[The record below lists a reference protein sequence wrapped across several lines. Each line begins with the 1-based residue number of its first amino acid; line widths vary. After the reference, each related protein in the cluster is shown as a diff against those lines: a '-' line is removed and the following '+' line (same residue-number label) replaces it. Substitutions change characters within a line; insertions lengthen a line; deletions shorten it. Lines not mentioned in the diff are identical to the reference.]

1 LKKEEV
7 IKSDNLLYNIRP
19 LSKKLTNYREKS
31 DFNDINIQNK
41 KPSIRYSSKE
51 SIEKKSPLMQS
62 LSNEP
67 PTKDVTLKYN
77 SPTSKNMK
85 SNVVSSSS
93 RNHQMSAEK
102 ALTEVKTSKKKNS
115 YKNKK
120 DNINNND
127 DDGNLINFNDTSL
140 YLNLSDNNANNN
152 IYNENKLINKLIKNE
167 NNIKKEKS
175 KHINSNNNDN
185 IINFV
190 NSESSLGSY
199 RQNGTKFPY
208 IVKDYY
214 SSMLDKYRYKKRDQL
229 IQNSINFYLHQQ
241 KFLSKSSNFKKK
253 EYIFDFS
260 KKNEKIFSELKR
272 VRPNIAFGKIIPKES
287 VINKKRKKLL
297 LLKPHKVLSH
307 NKQTK
312 NIFRKGLVNNNSVQ
326 KLKELKFIKDD
337 YTTNNPNKKEY
348 EPKDPFGNIVYPVFV
363 QKRMLKNI
371 MPKEYDYNTLRSP
384 VELLNDTY
392 HPLLRLQKKM
402 LNQHIN
408 AINQEIGVTYSK
420 PFTLVNK
427 EKIPPKYQ
435 MCQDLIDLQKD
446 EKLIKLIRELI
457 DRNFGLEEEVEKT
470 LDFQKKEKEN
480 LRKKQ
485 IFKRFSEVMLK
496 ASIHFK
502 RLNISLE
509 EFYSLHDY
517 IPTKSNGETSDDN
530 SKENDMRQKKLLMEK
545 NGQHFFEAIKAED
558 SQEIIRIMNSN
569 YFIMFYRDNFM
580 QSPLHISAKRNLYK
594 FISLFIS
601 RGADVNAKDE
611 GGRTPLFI
619 AAEKNNLEFVTMLL
633 YEIADPSI
641 KNIKGERPSDVTTDP
656 KIKTIL
662 ERAKVLHYYHN
673 EGKIQQ
679 FNESIRNGLKYLFLN
694 EMDIKCDIWI
704 KENKNIIKECEKY
717 CN

>member
-1 LKKEEV
+1 
-7 IKSDNLLYNIRP
+7 
-19 LSKKLTNYREKS
+19 
-31 DFNDINIQNK
+31 
-41 KPSIRYSSKE
+41 
-51 SIEKKSPLMQS
+51 MQS

-85 SNVVSSSS
+85 SNIVSSSS

-102 ALTEVKTSKKKNS
+102 ALTEVKTSKKKNI

-140 YLNLSDNNANNN
+140 YLNLSDNNTNNN

-175 KHINSNNNDN
+175 KHFNSNNNDN

-392 HPLLRLQKKM
+392 HPLLRLQKK
-402 LNQHIN
+402 N
-408 AINQEIGVTYSK
+408 V
-420 PFTLVNK
+420 
-427 EKIPPKYQ
+427 
-435 MCQDLIDLQKD
+435 
-446 EKLIKLIRELI
+446 
-457 DRNFGLEEEVEKT
+457 
-470 LDFQKKEKEN
+470 
-480 LRKKQ
+480 
-485 IFKRFSEVMLK
+485 
-496 ASIHFK
+496 
-502 RLNISLE
+502 
-509 EFYSLHDY
+509 
-517 IPTKSNGETSDDN
+517 KSA
-530 SKENDMRQKKLLMEK
+530 
-545 NGQHFFEAIKAED
+545 H
-558 SQEIIRIMNSN
+558 
-569 YFIMFYRDNFM
+569 
-580 QSPLHISAKRNLYK
+580 
-594 FISLFIS
+594 
-601 RGADVNAKDE
+601 
-611 GGRTPLFI
+611 
-619 AAEKNNLEFVTMLL
+619 
-633 YEIADPSI
+633 
-641 KNIKGERPSDVTTDP
+641 
-656 KIKTIL
+656 
-662 ERAKVLHYYHN
+662 
-673 EGKIQQ
+673 
-679 FNESIRNGLKYLFLN
+679 
-694 EMDIKCDIWI
+694 KC
-704 KENKNIIKECEKY
+704 N
-717 CN
+717 